1 MNRRAFLTGAAAL
14 GLGAAAFEPA
24 RAQSFPTNVIRF
36 VVPAS
41 ASTPPGILAR
51 IVANALSDLEG
62 WRTIVE
68 DKPGA
73 VMTLGAGEVLKQA
86 ADGHT
91 LLSVTT
97 PITAMGALM
106 PNASIN
112 IETDFAPVIRIGT
125 GYNVL
130 VVHPSVPV
138 HSVAELID
146 YLKKDPGKHTFSSG
160 GFGTP
165 AHLLGELFKLETGV
179 QATHVPYVQFP
190 QAIADLV
197 GGVNTYQFITLLP
210 VVQLINTGKLRAL
223 AVMGRK
229 RNPALKDVP
238 TIAEA
243 GYPQLVAEDWA
254 GILAKAGTAPD
265 VIARLNGAVNH
276 ALKSEKVRESLAK
289 LGTDVGGGTPE
300 EFGAHVH
307 AETVRWTKVIKD
319 AGIKINS

>member
-1 MNRRAFLTGAAAL
+1 L
-14 GLGAAAFEPA
+14 
-24 RAQSFPTNVIRF
+24 VRF

-41 ASTPPGILAR
+41 ASTPPDILAR

-73 VMTLGAGEVLKQA
+73 VMTLGIGEVLKQP
-86 ADGHT
+86 ADGYT
-91 LLSVTT
+91 LFSITT
-97 PITAMGALM
+97 PITAVPALM
-106 PNASIN
+106 PNASIDLDR
-112 IETDFAPVIRIGT
+112 DFAPVIRIGT

-130 VVHPSVPV
+130 VVNPSVPV
-138 HSVAELID
+138 HSVAELVD
-146 YLKKDPGKHTFSSG
+146 FLKKDPGKHTFSSG

-179 QATHVPYVQFP
+179 QATHVPYNQFP
-190 QAIADLV
+190 QAIADLLA
-197 GGVNTYQFITLLP
+197 GVNTYQFITLLP

-223 AVMGRK
+223 AVMGNK
-229 RNPALKDVP
+229 RNPALPDVP

-243 GYPQLVAEDWA
+243 GFPKLVAEDWA
-254 GILAKAGTAPD
+254 GILVKAGTPAD
-265 VIARLNGAVNH
+265 VIARVNNVVNH
-276 ALKSEKVRESLAK
+276 ALKTDKVRDALAK
-289 LGTDVGGGTPE
+289 IGTDVGGGTPE

-319 AGIKINS
+319 AGIKINT